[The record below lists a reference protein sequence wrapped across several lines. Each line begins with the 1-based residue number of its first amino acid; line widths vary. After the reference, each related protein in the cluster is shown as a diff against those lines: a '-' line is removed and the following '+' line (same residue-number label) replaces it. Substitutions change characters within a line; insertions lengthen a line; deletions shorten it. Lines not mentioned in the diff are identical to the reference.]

1 MTTQKDVNRAEKYVK
16 EAKEELE
23 SFESE
28 FENLLS
34 RHTFLIHE
42 LLAAEEEY
50 RYSVLEL
57 EFTAGEEE

>member
-1 MTTQKDVNRAEKYVK
+1 MTTQKDVNRAEKYAK

-23 SFESE
+23 LFESE

-34 RHTFLIHE
+34 RHTFLIH
-42 LLAAEEEY
+42 LLLSSEEDY

-57 EFTAGEEE
+57 YLTAGEEE